1 VEQILLCSNNPIFIK
16 SLYGVL
22 WDAGLH
28 ADIAD
33 HHSLAITMVLNRRYL
48 AIIIDAAQ
56 LGLAAEEIIRIIKG
70 ILPDIPIIVAGCDV
84 SSDGAFS
91 LKAPVDLEEFKEVIH
106 TIYRFSK
113 MSLN

>member
-1 VEQILLCSNNPIFIK
+1 VEQILLCSHNPIFIK
-16 SLYGVL
+16 NLYGIL

-33 HHSLAITMVLNRRYL
+33 HHSLAITMVLNRRYV

-56 LGLAAEEIIRIIKG
+56 LGLAAEEVIRIIKG

-84 SSDGAFS
+84 PHGEAFN
-91 LKAPVDLEEFKEVIH
+91 LEAPVDLEEFKKVIH
-106 TIYRFSK
+106 TIYGFSK
-113 MSLN
+113 MSQN